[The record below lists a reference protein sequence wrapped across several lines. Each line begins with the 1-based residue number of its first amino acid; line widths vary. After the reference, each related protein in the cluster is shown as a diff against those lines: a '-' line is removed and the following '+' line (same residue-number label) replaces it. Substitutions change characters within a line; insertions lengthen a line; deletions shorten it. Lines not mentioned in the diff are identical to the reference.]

1 MINPGFL
8 AEVKKLL
15 PLFPFQLWNHPS
27 RRKKKKSAKKART
40 DKSAE
45 ISAKSV
51 EENIDKSTKF
61 LEKLIAKGLEV
72 PKEMMDQLAR
82 DEAKYDKEI
91 NDMEVGD
98 TKHIH
103 FALSLLMSNLNV

>member
-1 MINPGFL
+1 
-8 AEVKKLL
+8 
-15 PLFPFQLWNHPS
+15 
-27 RRKKKKSAKKART
+27 
-40 DKSAE
+40 
-45 ISAKSV
+45 
-51 EENIDKSTKF
+51 
-61 LEKLIAKGLEV
+61 
-72 PKEMMDQLAR
+72 MMDQLAR